1 MDIVFA
7 RPEVLYLLIIVLPV
21 AAVFAN
27 TYRWKERSRNA
38 LMEYAMA
45 PVLLASVS
53 IRGQRIK
60 SVLILAAVAALV
72 VAMAQPQ
79 LAGAHETEV
88 ALRDGADIMVVLDVS
103 LSMATQDVAP
113 SRLERAK
120 QELGSLL
127 SQLEGDRVGMI
138 VLAGSS
144 TLRFPLTTD
153 TEAARLLV
161 ATTAINSA
169 PAAGTELDKGIRL
182 ASGIL
187 RQSETKD
194 RFILVISDGENQRG
208 EPVQAAEDAKSDGI
222 VVHALGVGT
231 REGARIPVRDQ
242 AGRSSFKTDAAGTTV
257 ISRLDESLLS
267 KITSASGGN
276 YIRLESSPNAAQ
288 QIYKGMAKSVGL
300 QGNLTGKSGQ
310 LYQIVA
316 LVALL
321 LLFYEPMVSERRKNA
336 ENE

>member
-7 RPEVLYLLIIVLPV
+7 RPQILYLLIIVLPV
-21 AAVFAN
+21 AAIIVN

-53 IRGQRIK
+53 TRGQRLK
-60 SVLILAAVAALV
+60 SVFILVALAVLV
-72 VAMAQPQ
+72 FAMAQPQ

-88 ALRDGADIMVVLDVS
+88 TRREGADIMVVLDVS
-103 LSMATQDVAP
+103 LSMAAQDVAP

-120 QELGSLL
+120 QELGSFL

-138 VLAGSS
+138 VVAGSG

-153 TEAARLLV
+153 LEAARLLV
-161 ATTAINSA
+161 TTTTINSV
-169 PAAGTELDKGIRL
+169 PVAGTELDKGIRL

-208 EPVQAAEDAKSDGI
+208 EPVQAAQDAQADGI

-231 REGARIPVRDQ
+231 KEGARIPVKDE
-242 AGRSSFKTDAAGTTV
+242 AGRSSFKKDPTGTTV
-257 ISRLDESLLS
+257 ISKLDEGLLS

-276 YIRLESSPNAAQ
+276 YVRLGSNLNSAQ
-288 QIYKGMAKSVGL
+288 QIYKGMAKSVVPQDTLSG
-300 QGNLTGKSGQ
+300 QSGQ

-321 LLFYEPMVSERRKNA
+321 LLFFESMVSERRGRA
-336 ENE
+336 EDE